1 MEFLG
6 ELHPPIVHFA
16 IALVIVS
23 VIFDF
28 FGLILKKDSLKNAGF
43 WTLVVGAIAVIG
55 AFITGHQAEELVE
68 KAIEGTETY
77 KRLEIHETV
86 GNFVLGAVL
95 LLTAFRVFVNKK
107 SDIRLMGIY
116 LLLGFLVISVVGLQ
130 GRIGGKLVYEF
141 GVGVKPVMTEELNKS
156 NNNGDVGKENYKYK
170 EEEKEE
176 D

>member
-6 ELHPPIVHFA
+6 EFHPPVVHFA

-43 WTLVVGAIAVIG
+43 WTLVIGAIAVIG

-68 KAIEGTETY
+68 KAIEGTEAY

-86 GNFVLGAVL
+86 GNFVLGTVL

-116 LLLGFLVISVVGLQ
+116 LLVGFLVISVVGLQ

-141 GVGVKPVMTEELNKS
+141 GVGVKPVITEKLNKS

-170 EEEKEE
+170 EEEEGE

>member
-6 ELHPPIVHFA
+6 EIHPPIVHFA

-43 WTLVVGAIAVIG
+43 WTLVVGAIAVVG

-68 KAIEGTETY
+68 KAIEGSEAY

-86 GNFVLGAVL
+86 GNFVLGLVL
-95 LLTAFRVFVNKK
+95 LLTAFRVFVSKK

-141 GVGVKPVMTEELNKS
+141 GVGVKPVMTEKLNKS
-156 NNNGDVGKENYKYK
+156 NNNGDVGKEDYKYK
-170 EEEKEE
+170 KEEKEE